1 MYEDCR
7 EEGSWKGIWGQE
19 ESMHRGSPN
28 VLVFKLLYFS
38 LWLVTCLYKNIN
50 TNSEFLEIQ
59 DFFFFWGK
67 SHLVKDDCKL

>member
-1 MYEDCR
+1 
-7 EEGSWKGIWGQE
+7 
-19 ESMHRGSPN
+19 MHRGSPN

-59 DFFFFWGK
+59 DFFFLRQVSFSQG
-67 SHLVKDDCKL
+67 